1 MNLSLRIAVPATV
14 AIGLAAFAWGL
25 DAAGGTSRD
34 LGFALLTGAAFG
46 IVLQRARFCFLC
58 NLRDLSEQ
66 RDPRGVLSIL
76 AALASGLVGYTVIFG
91 MWLPDAAG
99 GNLPPTAF
107 IGPVSLALV
116 LGALAFGLGMVIAG
130 SCISAHIYRLG
141 EGHPTSPF
149 ALIGAFFG
157 FILGFQ
163 TWNTLF
169 LSDIAKGP
177 VLWIP
182 QHLGYAGALIA
193 ALLILAALALLALWY
208 GRAASPGTPAPLTL
222 KSALCAVFANRWPAI
237 VGGVLV
243 GVIGTFA
250 YLRFAPLGVT
260 NQIST
265 WARGAANS
273 AGILPDTLYSLD
285 TFRGCVAAVTDALLV
300 PNGYLVLGIVLG
312 SFAAAFAAGKFQP
325 SWPRPKQIAEGLI
338 GGVLMGWGAMT
349 ALGCTIGVLLSGI
362 HAGAVAGWVFLA
374 VCGAAVWFG
383 LSVRRRIEKK
393 A

>member
-1 MNLSLRIAVPATV
+1 MSLPLRIAIPAAV
-14 AIGLAAFAWGL
+14 AIALAALAWRL
-25 DAAGGTSRD
+25 DAASGPSRD
-34 LGFALLTGAAFG
+34 LAFALLTGAAFG
-46 IVLQRARFCFLC
+46 VVLQRARFCFLC
-58 NLRDLSEQ
+58 NLRDLAEQ

-76 AALASGLVGYTVIFG
+76 AALAAGLVGYTVIFG
-91 MWLPDAAG
+91 MWLPDASG

-116 LGALAFGLGMVIAG
+116 LGAAAFGLGMVIAG

-149 ALIGAFFG
+149 ALIGAFLG

-163 TWNTLF
+163 TWNALF

-182 QHLGYAGALIA
+182 QHLGYAGALVA
-193 ALLILAALALLALWY
+193 ALLVLAALALAALWY
-208 GRAASPGTPAPLTL
+208 GRAAPAAASAPTV
-222 KSALCAVFANRWPAI
+222 KGALCAVFVNRWPAI

-265 WARGAANS
+265 WARGSAN
-273 AGILPDTLYSLD
+273 AFGILPDTLYSLD

-300 PNGYLVLGIVLG
+300 PNGYLVLGIILG

-325 SWPRPKQIAEGLI
+325 SWPRPKQIAEGLF
-338 GGVLMGWGAMT
+338 GGLLMGWGAMT

-362 HAGAVAGWVFLA
+362 HAGAVAGWVFLL
-374 VCGAAVWFG
+374 VCGVAVWGG